1 MMTMTPVPANFVI
14 AIREEPLMKFA
25 MPSMVNVSASLDLVG
40 NFVIHAWMD
49 FTIILHVT
57 VHVTAR
63 LLDPVN
69 LHVQKMANAVAMPP
83 MVNVSA
89 SLDFVGNIVTTG
101 AWMDFTIILH
111 VTVHVTASFL
121 DPMGL
126 HVRKMANAVA
136 RITTLETNVNNV
148 HLDITIIL
156 NVKVS

>member
-1 MMTMTPVPANFVI
+1 
-14 AIREEPLMKFA
+14 
-25 MPSMVNVSASLDLVG
+25 MPPMVNVSASLEFVG

-57 VHVTAR
+57 VHVTAC
-63 LLDPVN
+63 L
-69 LHVQKMANAVAMPP
+69 
-83 MVNVSA
+83 
-89 SLDFVGNIVTTG
+89 
-101 AWMDFTIILH
+101 
-111 VTVHVTASFL
+111 L

-126 HVRKMANAVA
+126 HVRMMANAIA

>member
-1 MMTMTPVPANFVI
+1 MILNMTPIPANLVI
-14 AIREEPLMKFA
+14 AIRKEAKM
-25 MPSMVNVSASLDLVG
+25 
-40 NFVIHAWMD
+40 NF
-49 FTIILHVT
+49 
-57 VHVTAR
+57 
-63 LLDPVN
+63 
-69 LHVQKMANAVAMPP
+69 AMPP

-136 RITTLETNVNNV
+136 RISTLETNVIHAWMDFTIILHVMHVTASLLDPVGHVQKMADAVARKTTLETNVNNV